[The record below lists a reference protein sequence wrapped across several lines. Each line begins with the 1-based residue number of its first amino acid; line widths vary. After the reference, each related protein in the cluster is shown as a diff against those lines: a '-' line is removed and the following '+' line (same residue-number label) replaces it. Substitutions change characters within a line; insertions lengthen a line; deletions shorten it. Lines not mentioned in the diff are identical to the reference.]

1 MTKYNTNGFVFL
13 PDVSDAICASLANG
27 IFGDAAPHLKDSGKG
42 ITKLLSN
49 DYKKCNM
56 NYPQLDQGNVGS
68 CVAVAVGGGVD
79 QVKITE
85 IANGERSE
93 FKALTCSEAIYYG
106 ARVVMGQNRIRGDG
120 ASTALAIKYIAERGT
135 IARGKYGN
143 IDISE
148 YSVDRC
154 RKWGQN
160 SGFPKSLED
169 ISKEHKIEQYSR
181 VTSYEMI
188 RDSIANN
195 CPVIVGSS
203 LGFSNTCNNDG
214 IAKQNTTWQH
224 CYHPDSWI
232 LAADYKLIKN
242 LTCDD
247 MIYNQNGNLSSINKI
262 TKRYYNGKM
271 ITVSCR
277 GGRHRVTS
285 DHVFLVQS
293 AGSKLVSRPF
303 IAQKDGY
310 KYQSEEVLLN
320 LMTLDVEKKN
330 ELIFVHAKD
339 LRNDDLLVCP
349 RIKFVNY
356 ENIPQPE
363 CGSKNSKNKL
373 PILTPSDDLAWF
385 FGLYAGDG
393 YSVSNHKIGII
404 LNKDHKDKIKKLVD
418 IISNV
423 FGLKANVHIRTDANA
438 VNVIIYN
445 AKLANYMKKWFD
457 MKKNKQFPSWVFN
470 MKNHFKSLIDGFCAA
485 DGCIRPRK
493 NEDLFYQMSNTS
505 EKLMNQIYIILIS
518 MGLSPNWRESF
529 SNTGYKP
536 DSVNYFVDCNMSKV
550 SNTDYELQKIKSISE
565 EEYIGEVISLE
576 VDNDH
581 TYVCGNSTSHNC
593 MRMIGIRADKELVL
607 IDNTWGPNWNTMPIR
622 KFNEPKGSFWCTAE
636 DADRMAKADAWSIS
650 AHQGYP
656 LKINS
661 EVVW

>member
-42 ITKLLSN
+42 VTKLLSN

-56 NYPQLDQGNVGS
+56 SYPQLDQGNVGS

-224 CYHPDSWI
+224 C
-232 LAADYKLIKN
+232 
-242 LTCDD
+242 
-247 MIYNQNGNLSSINKI
+247 
-262 TKRYYNGKM
+262 
-271 ITVSCR
+271 
-277 GGRHRVTS
+277 
-285 DHVFLVQS
+285 
-293 AGSKLVSRPF
+293 
-303 IAQKDGY
+303 
-310 KYQSEEVLLN
+310 
-320 LMTLDVEKKN
+320 
-330 ELIFVHAKD
+330 
-339 LRNDDLLVCP
+339 
-349 RIKFVNY
+349 
-356 ENIPQPE
+356 
-363 CGSKNSKNKL
+363 
-373 PILTPSDDLAWF
+373 
-385 FGLYAGDG
+385 
-393 YSVSNHKIGII
+393 
-404 LNKDHKDKIKKLVD
+404 
-418 IISNV
+418 
-423 FGLKANVHIRTDANA
+423 
-438 VNVIIYN
+438 
-445 AKLANYMKKWFD
+445 
-457 MKKNKQFPSWVFN
+457 
-470 MKNHFKSLIDGFCAA
+470 
-485 DGCIRPRK
+485 
-493 NEDLFYQMSNTS
+493 
-505 EKLMNQIYIILIS
+505 
-518 MGLSPNWRESF
+518 
-529 SNTGYKP
+529 
-536 DSVNYFVDCNMSKV
+536 
-550 SNTDYELQKIKSISE
+550 
-565 EEYIGEVISLE
+565 
-576 VDNDH
+576 
-581 TYVCGNSTSHNC
+581 